1 MFIDFVLTDNNKDME
16 PFAKKLG
23 FSNIYYQNEFSKLG
37 IVFASSDYS
46 ENRKLVESG
55 KIKILVNPHVNTH
68 KDSLHFRAGGLDHIL
83 TRLCKEKNVAIGFS
97 LSTLDNSLMI
107 GRIRQNIQLCRKY
120 KVKMLFFSFA
130 SNQFELRSA
139 NDILSLLRILGMT
152 GKEAKDAL
160 NFTTL

>member
-1 MFIDFVLTDNNKDME
+1 MFYDIVLAERSNELKE
-16 PFAKKLG
+16 FAKKLG
-23 FSNIYYQNEFSKLG
+23 FSNIYYQNEF
-37 IVFASSDYS
+37 
-46 ENRKLVESG
+46 RKLVESG

-152 GKEAKDAL
+152 
-160 NFTTL
+160 